1 MKTKDAEA
9 PPASAAQAA
18 LAARVKEKQAAM
30 SGHHGP
36 TPKRALFARSDAK
49 SKYPPKE
56 LIKLCRGMSS
66 MLRANI
72 NTSDALKYYSNGHPS
87 PFVRA
92 TLKTVRDHIETG
104 QPAYAA
110 FAKSGK
116 FDDKFISLIRA
127 GTDAG
132 QLDQAFES
140 IANRLKKEAEFKS
153 KMRKATMLPCII
165 IFALIMLFII
175 AQLKIIP
182 EIEKII
188 LSVGQEPDTLSGIL
202 FKMSHIT
209 KKIWVFIVGGILGS
223 VATFF
228 FVGKVRNAVTYF
240 LMARWRLLRKL
251 IMGMRQLL
259 FLGTMDMLHSNGINL
274 SKAVEISAESLKGT
288 PMYEELLSAGKR
300 YLETGLPFSE
310 AIRKFTSCDPQVAHL
325 ISIGERSSS
334 LAQQLKLLT
343 NMYEED
349 VDQLV
354 GEFSQIV
361 NIIVLMA
368 AAVLIT
374 MVFIGAFLPIFLMGP
389 KMMNGSGL

>member
-1 MKTKDAEA
+1 MKETESA
-9 PPASAAQAA
+9 PVSAAQAA
-18 LAARVKEKQAAM
+18 LAARIKEKNAAM

-36 TPKRALFARSDAK
+36 GEKKPLFSK
-49 SKYPPKE
+49 SEKNSKYPAKE

-72 NTSDALKYYSNGHPS
+72 NTADALKYYGNGHPS

-92 TLKTVRDHIETG
+92 TLKTVRDYIETG

-140 IANRLKKEAEFKS
+140 IAGRLKKEAEFKS

-165 IFALIMLFII
+165 IFALIMLFIG

-188 LSVGQEPDTLSGIL
+188 RDVGQEPDTLSGIL

-209 KKIWVFIVGGILGS
+209 KKVWVFVVGGIVGA
-223 VATFF
+223 VATFLM
-228 FVGKVRNAVTYF
+228 VPKVRNAVTFF

-251 IMGMRQLL
+251 VMGMRQLL
-259 FLGTMDMLHSNGINL
+259 FLGTMEMLHSNGINL

-288 PMYEELLSAGKR
+288 PMYEELLNAGKR

-310 AIRKFTSCDPQVAHL
+310 AVRKFTSCDPQVAHL

-334 LAQQLKLLT
+334 LGQQLKLLT

-349 VDQLV
+349 VDQIV
-354 GEFSQIV
+354 ADFAQIV
-361 NIIVLMA
+361 NIFVLIA

-389 KMMNGSGL
+389 KMMNGQGL